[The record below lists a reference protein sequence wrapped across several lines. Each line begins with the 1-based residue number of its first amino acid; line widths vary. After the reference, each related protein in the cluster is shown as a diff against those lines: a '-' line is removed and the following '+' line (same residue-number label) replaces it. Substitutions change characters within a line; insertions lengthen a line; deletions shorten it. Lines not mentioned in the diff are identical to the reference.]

1 MKKISL
7 LLVVL
12 LAAGSASL
20 YGQMMIG
27 TEFTVSGDATATVG
41 YNIDNE
47 QFGFKNESNSSI
59 KLELVPEQ
67 SVNNGDM
74 VDMAGW
80 HGYIELNDFKIVI
93 DSGEEDSPAFATG
106 LKKPEADAMMGD
118 GMMPDIVKT
127 VNDSLET
134 AHSGLVVTAP
144 DIVAKLKNG
153 PLFLKIFA
161 APGQVANLVEAIEDD
176 EDDDNT
182 AESDDQPNDVETD
195 LEGAG
200 VTLGYDSDDLE
211 RCAGHHL
218 RRGLRRGYSRGQQ
231 FLHQR
236 RPERG
241 CRSREAAVAGGAG
254 LSRPRKRT

>member
-1 MKKISL
+1 M
-7 LLVVL
+7 
-12 LAAGSASL
+12 
-20 YGQMMIG
+20 
-27 TEFTVSGDATATVG
+27 
-41 YNIDNE
+41 
-47 QFGFKNESNSSI
+47 
-59 KLELVPEQ
+59 
-67 SVNNGDM
+67 NNGDM

-161 APGQVANLVEAIEDD
+161 APGQVADLVEAIEGNRVARSRATVRRLTPTSPCRPIRRSSPPTLPERTEQGAAASTVRAARAAIGAAHRDAGDD
-176 EDDDNT
+176 PT
-182 AESDDQPNDVETD
+182 AHDGVRQVLAGLGRQSRRARPWP
-195 LEGAG
+195 GAG
-200 VTLGYDSDDLE
+200 PHG
-211 RCAGHHL
+211 R
-218 RRGLRRGYSRGQQ
+218 
-231 FLHQR
+231 
-236 RPERG
+236 
-241 CRSREAAVAGGAG
+241 
-254 LSRPRKRT
+254 